1 MTSPLKLEDIL
12 SEFSEDADAWV
23 LRDRS
28 SDRYVIIPDPKF
40 LGRKPIRFFMRR
52 EDAMDLLQELN
63 EENPILRHKEIYP
76 FKVKLLESL
85 RRIASDT
92 NPDNADAFVVHG
104 PNEVYEYIRER
115 Q

>member
-1 MTSPLKLEDIL
+1 MPCANEFCLSLTS
-12 SEFSEDADAWV
+12 WHT
-23 LRDRS
+23 
-28 SDRYVIIPDPKF
+28 
-40 LGRKPIRFFMRR
+40 KPIRFFMRR

-63 EENPILRHKEIYP
+63 EENPTLRHKEIYP

>member
-1 MTSPLKLEDIL
+1 MTSPIKLENIL
-12 SEFSEDADAWV
+12 SEFPEDADAWV
-23 LRDRS
+23 LRDRT
-28 SDRYVIIPDPKF
+28 SDKYVIIPDPKF
-40 LGRKPIRFFMRR
+40 PGRKPIRFFMRR

-63 EENPILRHKEIYP
+63 EENAVLRHKEIYP

-92 NPDNADAFVVHG
+92 NPDNADAFVVHS
-104 PNEVYEYIRER
+104 PNEMYEYIRER

>member
-23 LRDRS
+23 LRDNTS
-28 SDRYVIIPDPKF
+28 GKFVIIPDPKF
-40 LGRKPIRFFMRR
+40 PRRKPIRFFMRR
-52 EDAMDLLQELN
+52 EDAMDLLQKLN
-63 EENPILRHKEIYP
+63 EENAALRAKEIYP

-92 NPDNADAFVVHG
+92 NPENADAFVVHS
-104 PNEVYEYIRER
+104 PNEVYEYIRE
-115 Q
+115 QQ

>member
-1 MTSPLKLEDIL
+1 MTLPLKLEDIL

-23 LRDRS
+23 LRDNTS
-28 SDRYVIIPDPKF
+28 GKYVIIPDPKF
-40 LGRKPIRFFMRR
+40 PERKPIRFFMRR

-63 EENPILRHKEIYP
+63 EENAALRNKDIYP

-92 NPDNADAFVVHG
+92 NPNNADAFVVHS

>member
-1 MTSPLKLEDIL
+1 MTSPLELETIL

-23 LRDRS
+23 LQDRAS
-28 SDRYVIIPDPKF
+28 GNYIIIPDPKF
-40 LGRKPIRFFMRR
+40 PGRKPIRFFMRR

-63 EENPILRHKEIYP
+63 EENPILRDKGIYP

-85 RRIASDT
+85 RQIASDI
-92 NPDNADAFVVHG
+92 NQDNADAFVVHS
-104 PNEVYEYIRER
+104 PNEMYEYVRER